1 VRRVFWGMVGVGFGA
16 VVGASAVRWAS
27 RTAERL
33 TPTSLGQRSLDV
45 ASDWRRRLAAAVE
58 EGRAAMAAREA
69 ELRALYAGPG
79 DEAT

>member
-1 VRRVFWGMVGVGFGA
+1 MKRVFWGMLGVGA

-33 TPTSLGQRSLDV
+33 TPRSLGQRSLDL

-58 EGRAAMAAREA
+58 EGREAMAAREA
-69 ELRALYAGPG
+69 ELRALYAEPG